1 MKAIGALTARPYS
14 SNALIVMVAVY
25 VALFANTALFRSAFS
40 IYNRGTEE
48 VLFAA
53 SLLPFIAAIFV
64 VILSALCHRA
74 TAKPVLITFLLL
86 SALVAFFMNRY
97 GVVIDDDML
106 LNVLETDSR
115 EARDLLNLPLVL
127 YVLVLGVVP
136 SLFIY
141 KVTMNRP
148 GPKAALI
155 SRLQLVS
162 TSLAVVV
169 GLFFSFSGH
178 YTSMFREH
186 KEVWYRVNPIHPI
199 YSAGRLVNDSVTFAS
214 LPHLIVGANAKIPET
229 DVHREL
235 VIMVVGETARAD
247 HFSLNGYE
255 RETNPRLQKEEVIN
269 FPDFWS

>member
-1 MKAIGALTARPYS
+1 MKTIIAWLARPYS

-25 VALFANTALFRSAFS
+25 VALFANTALFRNAFDLYNGSA
-40 IYNRGTEE
+40 EE
-48 VLFAA
+48 LLFAA

-74 TAKPVLITFLLL
+74 AAKPVLVAFLLL
-86 SALVAFFMNRY
+86 SSLIAFFMNRY

-106 LNVLETDSR
+106 VNVLETDSR

-127 YVLVLGVVP
+127 YVLILGVVP

-148 GPKAALI
+148 KAALI

-162 TSLAVVV
+162 ASLAVVV
-169 GLFFSFSGH
+169 GLLFSFSGH

-186 KEVWYRVNPIHPI
+186 KEVWYRVNPIHAV
-199 YSAGRLVNDSVTFAS
+199 YSAGRLVNDSVTVAS
-214 LPHLIVGANAKIPET
+214 
-229 DVHREL
+229 R
-235 VIMVVGETARAD
+235 M
-247 HFSLNGYE
+247 
-255 RETNPRLQKEEVIN
+255 
-269 FPDFWS
+269 